1 MENRTYRLL
10 SRYSEGNKEIPKGI
24 LSPGKGRRNRT
35 VRFEF
40 PSQVTKVR
48 NISKELDEI
57 ASSLSVLK
65 KPTAATINP
74 ARTRLVDA
82 PISLVNLKSL
92 PQLRL
97 KPSLLPS
104 LKPMMDIAHAKP
116 KKRMVHK
123 AVG

>member
-1 MENRTYRLL
+1 MANMTHRLL
-10 SRYSEGNKEIPKGI
+10 ARYSEGTKEIPKGI
-24 LSPGKGRRNRT
+24 LSPVRGRKNRT

-40 PSQVTKVR
+40 PSQATKVR

-57 ASSLSVLK
+57 ANSLAILK

-74 ARTRLVDA
+74 ARVRLVDA
-82 PISLVNLKSL
+82 PISLADYKSL

-97 KPSLLPS
+97 RPK
-104 LKPMMDIAHAKP
+104 LKPMMEIAHSKP
-116 KKRMVHK
+116 RKRVVHR